1 MTPSNLKN
9 ELEGFVKRKRDAAQ
23 DYGEY
28 RHIMEDSYSEVEKE
42 LSECGTSI
50 SSPQS
55 LKFDFSF
62 GRQDWNAAAYE
73 ELFD

>member
-1 MTPSNLKN
+1 MTPTNLKK
-9 ELEGFVKRKRDAAQ
+9 ELVSFVRSKRDHAQ
-23 DYGEY
+23 DYGDY
-28 RHIMEDSYSEVEKE
+28 RHIVEEPYLGEKE

-62 GRQDWNAAAYE
+62 RR
-73 ELFD
+73 